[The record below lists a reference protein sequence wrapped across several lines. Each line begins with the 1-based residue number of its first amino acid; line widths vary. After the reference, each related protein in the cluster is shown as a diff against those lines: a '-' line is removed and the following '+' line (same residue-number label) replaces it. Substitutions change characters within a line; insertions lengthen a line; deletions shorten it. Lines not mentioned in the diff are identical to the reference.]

1 MILKKSFYFLYYT
14 MKNWQFWILVVLILI
29 SDFVI
34 MVYINLTYEDDK
46 ITRQTIVDI
55 SRDTYQIKDSVDSYW
70 MNILREVRK

>member
-1 MILKKSFYFLYYT
+1 

-34 MVYINLTYEDDK
+34 IVYINQTHEDDK

-70 MNILREVRK
+70 MDILREVRK